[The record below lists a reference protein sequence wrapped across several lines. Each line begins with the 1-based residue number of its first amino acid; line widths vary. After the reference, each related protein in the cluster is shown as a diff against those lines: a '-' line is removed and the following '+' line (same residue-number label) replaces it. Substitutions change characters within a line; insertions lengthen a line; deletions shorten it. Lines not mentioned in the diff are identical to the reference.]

1 VTDLNCHGIAVS
13 TSEILALKPI
23 QGEEPHKQ
31 KKKKIQGK
39 RTQMAAVMRVLFS
52 GHLVALQA

>member
-1 VTDLNCHGIAVS
+1 VS